1 MTGQKYHLPQYW
13 PLLGSPLDP
22 SSSWCHPSCLLRDIA
37 QSITLTFS
45 PIFNHFLSTGYFP
58 TSRQLTNMFK
68 AYLFWETEKIEAFFS
83 ILPTSE
89 VISLSLT
96 FPRQLSFL
104 IEFILYLSSLFHC
117 WCTPRTRAN
126 YLAASSIRWN
136 SCSNDHQYPSKT
148 QLQSLSCFACLWY
161 FIYSYGHSLIHI
173 LHVVSTQPAML
184 VISMCLPSWFLVLIR
199 NRGYWW
205 VQWVLW
211 KRGSAVEF
219 GYLQHWSESKRR
231 WCVFFFWWY

>member
-1 MTGQKYHLPQYW
+1 MSSLASPRGHCSINYPRLLSHLQSL
-13 PLLGSPLDP
+13 PLHWLLPGSLQI
-22 SSSWCHPSCLLRDIA
+22 WLRLI
-37 QSITLTFS
+37 
-45 PIFNHFLSTGYFP
+45 Y
-58 TSRQLTNMFK
+58 SRKLK
-68 AYLFWETEKIEAFFS
+68 KIEAFFS

-104 IEFILYLSSLFHC
+104 IEFTVYLSSLFHC

-126 YLAASSIRWN
+126 CLAASSIRWN

-148 QLQSLSCFACLWY
+148 QLQSLSCLACLWY

-184 VISMCLPSWFLVLIR
+184 LKSMCLPSWFLVLIR
-199 NRGYWW
+199 DRGYWW
-205 VQWVLW
+205 GWWVL
-211 KRGSAVEF
+211 
-219 GYLQHWSESKRR
+219 
-231 WCVFFFWWY
+231 

>member
-1 MTGQKYHLPQYW
+1 MIDAFLTLLHQSWKAGQKYHLPQHR

-22 SSSWCHPSCLLRDIA
+22 SSWCHPSRLLWTLLN
-37 QSITLTFS
+37 QLPSLSLPSSITSS
-45 PIFNHFLSTGYFP
+45 PLA
-58 TSRQLTNMFK
+58 TSQQLTNMFK
-68 AYLFWETEKIEAFFS
+68 AYLFWETKKIEVFFS

-104 IEFILYLSSLFHC
+104 IEFTLYLSSLFHC

-126 YLAASSIRWN
+126 CLAASSIRWN

-148 QLQSLSCFACLWY
+148 QLQSLSCLACLWY

-184 VISMCLPSWFLVLIR
+184 SISMCLPSWFLLLFR

-205 VQWVLW
+205 GQWVLW
-211 KRGSAVEF
+211 KG
-219 GYLQHWSESKRR
+219 
-231 WCVFFFWWY
+231 